1 MDVSAVARGQF
12 DSIAGTWKSSDGSR
26 LVFDNTSLVG
36 DITAQGQATVHN
48 YVHPK
53 DDYQEG
59 SGKYDAILSRDRGD
73 TSGIVGDISF
83 VSKKAAVSGPSY
95 EQDTIQVTSTGGTKV
110 YLKESDNVTLPK
122 DVIVTDNQLP
132 IDGGIA
138 ESGSYKLTKR
148 TAVKNTPSDTAP
160 VEFYLEAGD
169 KINFDMKVTQDG
181 HSWISYISYSG
192 VRRYVQVD

>member
-1 MDVSAVARGQF
+1 MA
-12 DSIAGTWKSSDGSR
+12 
-26 LVFDNTSLVG
+26 
-36 DITAQGQATVHN
+36 
-48 YVHPK
+48 
-53 DDYQEG
+53 
-59 SGKYDAILSRDRGD
+59 AI
-73 TSGIVGDISF
+73 
-83 VSKKAAVSGPSY
+83 SGPSY
-95 EQDTIQVTSTGGTKV
+95 EQDTIQVTSTDGTKV
-110 YLKESDNVTLPK
+110 YFKESDNVTLPK
-122 DVIVTDNQLP
+122 DVTVTDNQLP

-138 ESGSYKLTKR
+138 ESGSYTLTKR